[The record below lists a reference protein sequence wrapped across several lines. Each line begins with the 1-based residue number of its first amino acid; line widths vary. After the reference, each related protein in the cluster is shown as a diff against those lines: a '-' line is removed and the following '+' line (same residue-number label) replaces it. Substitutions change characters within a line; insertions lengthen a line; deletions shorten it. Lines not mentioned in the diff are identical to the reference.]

1 MAKNAKLLAALL
13 LGAAAGAAI
22 GVLFAPEKGA
32 ETRKKLAGKAS
43 EMGDE
48 FKKRWSKGKESVDEY
63 KERVMNKADEMKNAH
78 TRANQS

>member
-22 GVLFAPEKGA
+22 GVLFAPEKGS

-43 EMGDE
+43 EVGDE
-48 FKKRWSKGKESVDEY
+48 FKKRWSKGKDTVDEY
-63 KERVMNKADEMKNAH
+63 KERVMNKAEDLKNSHAR
-78 TRANQS
+78 TN